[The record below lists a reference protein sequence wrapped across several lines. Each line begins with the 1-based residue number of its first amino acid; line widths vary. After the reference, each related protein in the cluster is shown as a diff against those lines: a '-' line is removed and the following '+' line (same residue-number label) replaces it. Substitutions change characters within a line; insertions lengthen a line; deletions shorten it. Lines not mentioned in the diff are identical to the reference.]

1 MRPIAIL
8 WCPSLVTRSSSPC
21 NTNTRRVQRSGDR
34 FAGCIYISLI
44 SRAGAGCISRSDGI
58 VHFLL
63 PGFPATHPLNHNHPQ
78 LGGSTPTDGAVKGL
92 LRLGNIGPHGG
103 LAGA

>member
-1 MRPIAIL
+1 MENEQICGKQKAVKP
-8 WCPSLVTRSSSPC
+8 
-21 NTNTRRVQRSGDR
+21 
-34 FAGCIYISLI
+34 Y
-44 SRAGAGCISRSDGI
+44 GAGCISISDGV

-63 PGFPATHPLNHNHPQ
+63 PGFPATPPRNHNHPQ

-92 LRLGNIGPHGG
+92 LRLGYIGPHGG

>member
-1 MRPIAIL
+1 MYKDLYEGKPVKFDLKSGGNCCFKTGKDHYIL
-8 WCPSLVTRSSSPC
+8 TVETMTR
-21 NTNTRRVQRSGDR
+21 GM
-34 FAGCIYISLI
+34 
-44 SRAGAGCISRSDGI
+44 AGCISISDGI

-63 PGFPATHPLNHNHPQ
+63 PGFPATPPRNHNHPQ

-92 LRLGNIGPHGG
+92 LRLGYIGPHGG

>member
-1 MRPIAIL
+1 M
-8 WCPSLVTRSSSPC
+8 T
-21 NTNTRRVQRSGDR
+21 
-34 FAGCIYISLI
+34 
-44 SRAGAGCISRSDGI
+44 AGCISTAGTK

-63 PGFPATHPLNHNHPQ
+63 PGFPATPPRNHNRPQ

>member
-1 MRPIAIL
+1 LHSRTDH
-8 WCPSLVTRSSSPC
+8 CETHESPHA
-21 NTNTRRVQRSGDR
+21 QR
-34 FAGCIYISLI
+34 
-44 SRAGAGCISRSDGI
+44 AGCISRSDGI

-63 PGFPATHPLNHNHPQ
+63 PGFPTTPPRNHNRPQ
-78 LGGSTPTDGAVKGL
+78 LGGSTPTDGAVEGL